1 MSLELEEFAVQVV
14 VSGIPMLLS
23 YSLPPEH
30 QGVDV
35 GAQVV
40 IDVGK
45 STRTGWVV
53 KKESLGEVLERLR
66 TSKREIAHHA
76 QRSAQRS
83 AQPAQLS
90 LLPPVVEDSIAK
102 TQLKPIVDSFQAFLT
117 DQLPLFE
124 WMASYYGVHISEV
137 IDNAIPQK
145 STPRPVTCLTLTA
158 HFHDCLSQNERL
170 LLEIQKRAPLQ
181 GQVLHALLSI
191 SDSLPVS
198 QLRFLGNSI
207 TRVIKELEKKEF
219 IKTLIMPP
227 EKFAADLFVQRQAE
241 TIHAREAPAQL
252 TPAQEQALSK
262 IHLVLEKKEF
272 CPMLLFGVTGS
283 GKTEVYL
290 RAIQEVLQ
298 GEGSALVIVPEIAL
312 TPQLLDH
319 FCSRLQLPIAV
330 LHSQVGET
338 DRWLAW
344 NALLSG
350 KIRLAIGAR
359 SSVFAPLQ
367 NLRLIIVDEEHDSSY
382 KQSEGFRYHGRDVA
396 VMRAKF
402 LNCPVILGSAT
413 PSFESLLNVKRGK
426 YQLLE
431 LPERVSTR
439 PLPKL
444 EIIDRS
450 QVKKRDMPS
459 EHITPQLNEAIKDT
473 LARGGQ
479 VIILYNRRGFSTYLQ
494 CGTCSQV
501 IDCPNCSISLTY
513 HQGRKTLLC
522 HYCDYSM
529 KPPNLC
535 PACRDP
541 RLARVDLDLEGQ
553 PLESARVVEKVG
565 ALHHRG
571 GGTEKVV
578 DELAVLFPD
587 AKIARMDRDTVT
599 KKDSYR
605 TILGNVRSGDTNIL
619 VGTQMIAKGHDLP
632 GVTLVGIIDADVGL
646 HFPDFRSSEKVF
658 QLITQAAGRAGR
670 GEEPGKVIVQSCE
683 PNHPTIVATATNRF
697 RAFARFEL
705 DHRKALGY
713 PPWGRL
719 LRLILSSPSRGEAL
733 QAAQLVRRFLLQ
745 MIGSRF
751 QGEQKENKLPQIS
764 VLGPSPAPYERLRGR
779 FRLHLLIKSDS
790 ARAMSIIAQELN
802 HWKSAFGDKPW
813 KDVRLAVD
821 VDPTDML

>member
-1 MSLELEEFAVQVV
+1 MSLDLEEFAVQVV
-14 VSGIPMLLS
+14 VSGIPMPLS
-23 YSLPPEH
+23 YKLPPELKE
-30 QGVDV
+30 VDV

-45 STRTGWVV
+45 SSRTGWVV
-53 KKESLGEVLERLR
+53 KKESLQSVLERLKI
-66 TSKREIAHHA
+66 SKQEASRQI
-76 QRSAQRS
+76 QRS

-90 LLPPVVEDSIAK
+90 LLPSVAEDSHTK
-102 TQLKPIVDSFQAFLT
+102 LKPIVDSTQAFLT
-117 DQLPLFE
+117 DQLSLFE

-145 STPRPVTCLTLTA
+145 STPRPVLCLSLTP
-158 HFHDCLSQNERL
+158 HFHDCLAKNDHL
-170 LLEIQKRAPLQ
+170 LRDLQKRAPLQ
-181 GQVLHALLSI
+181 GQVLSALLSA
-191 SDSLPVS
+191 SDPLPIS
-198 QLRFLGNSI
+198 QLRSLGNSLS
-207 TRVIKELEKKEF
+207 RVINDLKKKDYL
-219 IKTLIMPP
+219 KTFPLPP
-227 EKFAADLFVQRQAE
+227 EQFAADLFAQRQLE
-241 TIHAREAPAQL
+241 TINTRLAPERL
-252 TPAQEQALSK
+252 TSAQEQALAK
-262 IHLVLEKKEF
+262 IHSALEKKEF

-319 FCSRLQLPIAV
+319 FCSRLQIPIAV

-396 VMRAKF
+396 VMRGKF

-413 PSFESLLNVKRGK
+413 PSFESLLNVKRSK

-439 PLPKL
+439 PLPVL

-459 EHITPQLNEAIKDT
+459 EHITPQLYQAIKET
-473 LARGGQ
+473 LSRGGQ

-494 CGTCSQV
+494 CDTCSQV

-522 HYCDYSM
+522 HYCDFSM
-529 KPPNLC
+529 KPPSLC

-541 RLARVDLDLEGQ
+541 RLARVDLDAQGI
-553 PLESARVVEKVG
+553 PLESARVTEKVG

-578 DELAVLFPD
+578 DELALLFPE

-719 LRLILSSPSRGEAL
+719 LRLILSSPSRGEAM
-733 QAAQLVRRFLLQ
+733 QAAQFLRRFLLQ
-745 MIGSRF
+745 FINTRLH
-751 QGEQKENKLPQIS
+751 GEQKSPQIS
-764 VLGPSPAPYERLRGR
+764 VLGPAPAPYERLRGR
-779 FRLHLLIKSDS
+779 FRLHLLVKSDS
-790 ARAMSIIAQELN
+790 ARAMSIVAQELN
-802 HWKSAFGDKPW
+802 HWKATLSDKPW